1 MAKFNEKT
9 FNPEAFGKYVD
20 RIPKTKKNELIK
32 SRAIKGNDQIRAVF
46 SSQTGT
52 SYATLPMKGL
62 LEGEALN
69 YDGKTDITSER
80 TTTFERG
87 VVVWGRSKAW
97 TEDDFST
104 DITGGVN
111 FMDNVASQVSEWWDD
126 VYQDVLL
133 SVLKGIF
140 LMTGAKNLEFVNG
153 HTYDITGVDGED
165 KDKNPLNCVG
175 PTTLNTAIQKASGD
189 NKSKFT
195 IAIMHS
201 TVATNL
207 ENLRLL
213 SYMKYTDANGIQRDL
228 SIGTWNGRAVI
239 IDDSMPMEEV
249 AAIEESGTAGEEGY
263 IPAAPAYTK
272 YTTYVLGDGAIDF
285 EKLGADVPNEMKRDP
300 EKNGGE
306 TTLYTRDRG
315 CYAPYGISYTK
326 KSQASLSPTNEEL
339 ANGANWTLVNNG
351 GTGGG
356 LKVINHKAIP
366 IARIISRG

>member
-1 MAKFNEKT
+1 MAFKMNLQLFAAKFNEKT

-20 RIPKTKKNELIK
+20 RIPKTKKNELVK
-32 SRAIKGNDQIRAVF
+32 SRALRGNEQIRNAF

-52 SYATLPMKGL
+52 AYAVLPMKGL
-62 LEGEALN
+62 LEGDALN
-69 YDGKTDITSER
+69 YDGKTDITAER

-104 DITGGVN
+104 DITGGTN
-111 FMDNVASQVSEWWDD
+111 FMDNVAAQVSGWWDD

-140 LMTGAKNLEFVNG
+140 AMTGAKNLEFVNH
-153 HTYDITGVDGED
+153 HTHDITAAAGTD
-165 KDKNPLNCVG
+165 KDGNPLNCVG

-195 IAIMHS
+195 IAILHS

-207 ENLRLL
+207 ENMRLL
-213 SYMKYTDANGIQRDL
+213 SYMKYTDADGIQRDL
-228 SIGTWNGRAVI
+228 AIGTWNGRAVI
-239 IDDSMPMEEV
+239 IDDSMPAEEV
-249 AAIEESGTAGEEGY
+249 VESAEGAGDG
-263 IPAAPAYTK
+263 YTK
-272 YTTYVLGDGAIDF
+272 FTTYVLGDGAIDF
-285 EKLGADVPNEMKRDP
+285 EKIGAEVPNEMQRDP
-300 EKNGGE
+300 KTNGGE
-306 TTLYTRDRG
+306 TTLYTRDRA

-326 KSQASLSPTNEEL
+326 KRQASLSPTNEEL
-339 ANGANWTLVNNG
+339 ANGENWTLVNNG
-351 GTGGG
+351 GTGAAQ
-356 LKVINHKAIP
+356 KAIDHKAIP

>member
-9 FNPEAFGKYVD
+9 FNPEAFGRYVD
-20 RIPKTKKNELIK
+20 RIPKTKRNDLIK
-32 SRAIKGNDQIRAVF
+32 SRALKGNEQIRQAF

-52 SYATLPMKGL
+52 AYATLPMKGL
-62 LEGEALN
+62 LEGAPLN

-80 TTTFERG
+80 TTTFERS

-104 DITGGVN
+104 DITGGTD
-111 FMDNVASQVSEWWDD
+111 FMDNVAAQVSGWWDD

-133 SVLKGIF
+133 AVLKGIF
-140 LMTGAKNLEFVNG
+140 AMTGAKNLEFVNG
-153 HTYDITGVDGED
+153 HTCDITAVAGED
-165 KDKNPLNCVG
+165 KDGNPLSYVG

-207 ENLRLL
+207 ENMRLL
-213 SYMKYTDANGIQRDL
+213 SYMKYTDADGIQRDL
-228 SIGTWNGRAVI
+228 AIGTWNGRAVI
-239 IDDSMPMEEV
+239 VDDSMPVEHV
-249 AAIEESGTAGEEGY
+249 DAVEESGTAGQEGY
-263 IPAAPAYTK
+263 VPAVAAYDK
-272 YTTYVLGDGAIDF
+272 FTTFVLGDGAIDF
-285 EKLGADVPNEMKRDP
+285 EKIGAEVPNEMQRDP
-300 EKNGGE
+300 KTNGGE
-306 TTLYTRDRG
+306 TTLYTRDRA

-326 KSQASLSPTNEEL
+326 KRQSTLSPTNEEL
-339 ANGANWTLVNNG
+339 ANGENWTLVNNG
-351 GTGGG
+351 GSGAG
-356 LKVINHKAIP
+356 LKVIDHKAIP

>member
-9 FNPEAFGKYVD
+9 FNPDAFGKYVD
-20 RIPKTKKNELIK
+20 RIPKTKRNELIK
-32 SRAIKGNDQIRAVF
+32 SRALKGNEQIREAF

-52 SYATLPMKGL
+52 AYATLPMKGL
-62 LEGEALN
+62 LEGDALN

-80 TTTFERG
+80 TTTFERS

-104 DITGGVN
+104 DITGGTD
-111 FMDNVASQVSEWWDD
+111 FMDNVAVQVSGWWDD

-140 LMTGAKNLEFVNG
+140 AMTGAKNLEFVDN
-153 HTYDITGVDGED
+153 HTYDITAATGED
-165 KDKNPLNCVG
+165 KDGNSLACVG

-213 SYMKYTDANGIQRDL
+213 SYMKYTDADGIQRDL
-228 SIGTWNGRAVI
+228 AIGTWNGRAVI
-239 IDDSMPMEEV
+239 VDDSMPSENV
-249 AAIEESGTAGEEGY
+249 GESASGAGDG
-263 IPAAPAYTK
+263 YTK
-272 YTTYVLGDGAIDF
+272 FTTYVLGDGAIDF
-285 EKLGADVPNEMKRDP
+285 EKIGAEVANEMSRDP
-300 EKNGGE
+300 KTNGGE
-306 TTLYTRDRG
+306 TTLYTRDRA

-326 KSQASLSPTNEEL
+326 KNQKSLSPTNAEL
-339 ANGANWTLVNNG
+339 ADGANWTLVNNG
-351 GTGGG
+351 GTGSA
-356 LKVINHKAIP
+356 LKVIDHKAIP